1 MNPETALLGAINDQH
16 NDEPN
21 TPDFTAHYVSAHN
34 VLDCEMAWNT
44 LFPLKTHNQMAAPIS
59 DKLEA

>member
-1 MNPETALLGAINDQH
+1 MGPKRLDLFLINI
-16 NDEPN
+16 
-21 TPDFTAHYVSAHN
+21 SAHN

-44 LFPLKTHNQMAAPIS
+44 LFPLKTHNQMSAPIS

>member
-1 MNPETALLGAINDQH
+1 MPEKVTSYGLKVTSEYCSYNYG
-16 NDEPN
+16 
-21 TPDFTAHYVSAHN
+21 AHN

>member
-1 MNPETALLGAINDQH
+1 MPEKVTSYGYGLKVTSEYCSYNYG
-16 NDEPN
+16 
-21 TPDFTAHYVSAHN
+21 AHN